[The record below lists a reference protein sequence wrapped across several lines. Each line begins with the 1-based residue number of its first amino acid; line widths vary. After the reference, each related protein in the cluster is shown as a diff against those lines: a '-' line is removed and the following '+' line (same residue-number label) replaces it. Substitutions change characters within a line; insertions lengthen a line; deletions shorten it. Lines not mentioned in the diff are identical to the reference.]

1 MKPIRHSTIFVGLSL
16 ALVFTMGC
24 GMVDQI
30 KSRVADK
37 VGEVANEAVEKALE
51 SAEGL
56 DVEEMLDNAVK
67 CSTVNP
73 WKMEFLL
80 TPGWRDCRATGFAS
94 R

>member
-1 MKPIRHSTIFVGLSL
+1 MKPVRRKTLLLGLSL
-16 ALVFTMGC
+16 SLVFTMGC
-24 GMVDQI
+24 GLVSQI
-30 KSRVADK
+30 TDK
-37 VGEVANEAVEKALE
+37 VEEVANEAVEKALE

-56 DVEEMLDNAVK
+56 DVEEMLDDAVK